1 MVKESRTSFVNRI
14 LGLSFKSTQ
23 GKFSYC
29 SDSKKQVL
37 FSLNHGN
44 GDVILSPRW
53 SKKGYSHSLKHIDKV
68 RYEGYELLVFQTM
81 TKKNKSGET
90 VAFGFNPSI
99 EKRRLLIENDTYKA
113 VSIDGLFGTETYE
126 KDVSSFEGATKT
138 IRVNVYERCPKARK
152 ACLDEYGYLCK
163 VCNFDF
169 EKVYGKLGKGF
180 IHVHHIVPLSK
191 INAEYEVDPLRDL
204 LPVCPNCHEM
214 LHRNGNIMLPDELKL
229 LLTIKN

>member
-44 GDVILSPRW
+44 GDVILSPSW

-90 VAFGFNPSI
+90 VACGFNSSI
-99 EKRRLLIENDTYKA
+99 EKRRLVVENDTYKA
-113 VSIDGLFGTETYE
+113 ISIDSLFGTEIHE
-126 KDVSSFEGATKT
+126 KDSSYFEGATKT
-138 IRVNVYERCPKARK
+138 IRVNAYERCPKARK

-169 EKVYGKLGKGF
+169 EKVYGNLGKDF
-180 IHVHHIVPLSK
+180 IHVHHIVPLSE
-191 INAEYEVDPLRDL
+191 INTEYELDPLRDL
-204 LPVCPNCHEM
+204 LPVCPNCHAM
-214 LHRNGNIMLPDELKL
+214 LHRNRKIMLPGELKL
-229 LLTIKN
+229 LLTKKN